1 MYTTEVQLQ
10 PDKELAALLKQ
21 GSEPAFNAI
30 YKRYS
35 AKLYHA
41 AYNLLR
47 NKEVCED
54 LVQELFVDLWSK
66 RNTLEIQ
73 EVRPYLYRSAVNRAL
88 MVLRAGKI
96 TLDLEAVE
104 MLISEHATDDLV
116 IDKDMRKSIELEI
129 AALPEK
135 CREVFI
141 LSRKEQL
148 SHKEI
153 ASQLNISV
161 KTVENHLTRALK
173 SLRASLG
180 DFLFLALILLSNI
193 Y

>member
-21 GSEPAFNAI
+21 GSEPAFNVI
-30 YKRYS
+30 YTRYS

-41 AYNLLR
+41 AYKLLH

-66 RNTLEIQ
+66 RNNLEIQ

-116 IDKDMRKSIELEI
+116 IDKDMRKSIEQEI